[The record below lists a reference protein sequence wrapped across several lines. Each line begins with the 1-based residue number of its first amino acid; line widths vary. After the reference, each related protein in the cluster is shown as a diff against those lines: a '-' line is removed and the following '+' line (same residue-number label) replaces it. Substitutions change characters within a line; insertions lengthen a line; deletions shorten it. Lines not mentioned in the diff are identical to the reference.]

1 MRGPLS
7 DRETCV
13 QSFAVAYAG
22 ALQDFRAEAEEEDGL
37 QFSEICNSLPTDSKK
52 IAYTRKL
59 LNDWN
64 GVPEGTDTSVESS
77 EGCQR
82 ASEIINEE
90 QDRIERLATHLLDV
104 ISMDEAAIYAWFTL
118 DDTPPVES

>member
-77 EGCQR
+77 EGGVSEHQR
-82 ASEIINEE
+82 LSTRNKTESSASLYICS
-90 QDRIERLATHLLDV
+90 T
-104 ISMDEAAIYAWFTL
+104 
-118 DDTPPVES
+118 

>member
-1 MRGPLS
+1 MRPEFCG
-7 DRETCV
+7 CV
-13 QSFAVAYAG
+13 CRRTPRFSRGSRRGAWTAVLG
-22 ALQDFRAEAEEEDGL
+22 DLQQPAD
-37 QFSEICNSLPTDSKK
+37 DSKK